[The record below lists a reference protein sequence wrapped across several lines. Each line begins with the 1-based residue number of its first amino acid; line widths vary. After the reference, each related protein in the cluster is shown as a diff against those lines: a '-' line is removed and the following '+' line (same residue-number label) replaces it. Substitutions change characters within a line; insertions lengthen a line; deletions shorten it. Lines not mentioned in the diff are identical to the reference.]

1 MGFICGQYKKK
12 KHAYRASVRTRMFAA
27 ACAVMLLMLVS
38 CGYSQEDLDAA
49 RQEGYDTGYSE
60 GYDIGY
66 TEGQDAGYS
75 TGYAEGSDAGYDTG
89 YAEVK
94 DNGYTTG
101 HEEGYAEGL
110 EEGSTQGYD
119 KGYAEG
125 KQAAASTSVSASAS
139 GSSGEKAVSA
149 PSVQE
154 TSATVYITAT
164 GSKYH
169 RSGCSYLK
177 KSCIA
182 TTLSDAKAS
191 GYTACSRCNPP
202 A

>member
-1 MGFICGQYKKK
+1 MKKQPYYTSIK
-12 KHAYRASVRTRMFAA
+12 TRLFAA
-27 ACAVMLLMLVS
+27 VCAMMLLMLVS

-60 GYDIGY
+60 GYDAGY

-75 TGYAEGSDAGYDTG
+75 TGYTEGSSAGYDKG
-89 YAEVK
+89 YAEGQ
-94 DNGYTTG
+94 DSGYATG

-110 EEGSTQGYD
+110 EEGNSQGYD
-119 KGYAEG
+119 KGYTEG

-139 GSSGEKAVSA
+139 GGSGEKAVSA

-202 A
+202 S